1 MTPSDRAHRFQRAL
15 DQLDAEREPPPI
27 CNMLQAVALY
37 IAGLVAI
44 TSPLWMRWIWG
55 S

>member
-1 MTPSDRAHRFQRAL
+1 MNPTDRAHRFQRAL
-15 DQLDAEREPPPI
+15 ADLEARQSIEPAV
-27 CNMLQAVALY
+27 NMFQSIALY